1 MSAQTKEVEVKD
13 MLKEVAAHPVPKYAR
28 KFYYC
33 FGGLTFFT
41 FILQVLTGI
50 LLAVY
55 YKPTPEAAYQSI
67 QFIMNEVTMGAVVR
81 TIHRICS
88 NLMVVFVILHMLR
101 VIYTGSYKPPRQFN
115 WVVGA
120 TLLVL
125 TLGFCFTGYLLIWD
139 QVGYWAAV
147 IGTQIVGAVPF
158 IGEPL
163 LEIAQA
169 GSKVTGYTL
178 TRFYAIHVVVLPVV
192 TIGFLVAHFI
202 MVRKQGISGGL

>member
-1 MSAQTKEVEVKD
+1 MSTQIRDVDVKT
-13 MLKEVAAHPVPKYAR
+13 MLKEVAAHPVPQYAR

-41 FILQVLTGI
+41 FVIQVLTGI
-50 LLAVY
+50 LLAIY
-55 YKPTPEAAYQSI
+55 YKPTPEAAYQSVK
-67 QFIMNEVTMGAVVR
+67 FITDEVTMGAVVR
-81 TIHRICS
+81 SVHRICS
-88 NLMVVFVILHMLR
+88 NLMVVLVVLHMLR

-120 TLLVL
+120 TLLL
-125 TLGFCFTGYLLIWD
+125 FTLGFCFTGYLLIWD

-147 IGTQIVGAVPF
+147 IGTQIMGSVPF
-158 IGEPL
+158 VGETL
-163 LEIAQA
+163 LNLAQA

-178 TRFYAIHVVVLPVV
+178 TRFYALHVVVLPVA
-192 TIGFLVAHFI
+192 TIIFLAVHFI